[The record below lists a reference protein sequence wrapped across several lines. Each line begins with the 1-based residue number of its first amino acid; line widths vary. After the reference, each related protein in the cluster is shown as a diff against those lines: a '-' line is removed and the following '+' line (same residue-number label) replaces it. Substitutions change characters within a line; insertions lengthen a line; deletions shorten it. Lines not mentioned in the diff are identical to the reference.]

1 MKTKIK
7 SRKVYPEDF
16 QREVIRLVVEE
27 GLSQCEVARRLD
39 IPSQTVGNW
48 IRRRERLQPDPV
60 TGMSA
65 TAIQQELSRLRA
77 ENASLKLD
85 RDILKKAAAYFA
97 KESS

>member
-1 MKTKIK
+1 MKTKQGK
-7 SRKVYPEDF
+7 AYPDDF
-16 QREVIRLVVEE
+16 RDEVIRLVVEE
-27 GLSQCEVARRLD
+27 GLTHSEVGRRLD
-39 IPSQTVGNW
+39 MPQQTVGNW
-48 IRRRERLQPDPV
+48 VRRQGKLKPDPV

-65 TAIQQELSRLRA
+65 EAMQKELARLRT

>member
-1 MKTKIK
+1 MKKKQHKT
-7 SRKVYPEDF
+7 YPDDF
-16 QREVIRLVVEE
+16 RREVIRLVVEE
-27 GLSQCEVARRLD
+27 GLTHSEVGRRLE
-39 IPSQTVGNW
+39 IPPQTVSNRV
-48 IRRRERLQPDPV
+48 RRREELQPDPA

-65 TAIQQELSRLRA
+65 ATMQKELARLRA